1 MISFGVG
8 FPNSSVLPAL
18 RRLSGATVVLCLLV
32 SCVSGPVYPDRPP
45 ELSVL
50 TFNIWY
56 DYENQWEQRKEV
68 LHEYLVRTDPDI
80 MGLQEVVSAVPEYF
94 LDRNRPLE
102 WLERHFGDRYEIV
115 GTQTFSPLLVR
126 RAGYTVVESGV
137 YWLSHTPDIAWS
149 NHWGH
154 IVPTSVTWAKIESTR
169 TGHTFVAKN
178 THLGVLRPRG
188 RRRSVELIYSR
199 TPNDIP
205 VVIMGDFNETPN
217 RFVPRY
223 LRNRGF
229 TDAHEG
235 MGGSFRVF
243 ANREFAPHRLDYI
256 MVRGLQVAD
265 RRIDSP
271 RRGSLFVSDHNA
283 LIAYRVFGYPP
294 PTGPAPPGRP

>member
-8 FPNSSVLPAL
+8 FPNSSVLSAL
-18 RRLSGATVVLCLLV
+18 RRLFGATVVLCLLV

-102 WLERHFGDRYEIV
+102 WL
-115 GTQTFSPLLVR
+115 
-126 RAGYTVVESGV
+126 
-137 YWLSHTPDIAWS
+137 SHTPDIAWS

-169 TGHTFVAKN
+169 SGHTFVAKN

-235 MGGSFRVF
+235 MGGSLRVF

-283 LIAYRVFGYPP
+283 LIAYLVFGYPP
-294 PTGPAPPGRP
+294 PTGPAPTGPAPPGPAPPGRP